1 MASAPRSTTSA
12 STARRPS
19 PAEKLETR
27 DLEPE
32 PSAPPAALNRID
44 TPAIERKP
52 WSVVGP
58 DFIAIWGR
66 SDPKDPQPEH
76 LEVLGPNGSGKTF
89 WLAQVFI
96 EMVRRR
102 HSSIIFVA
110 TKQADKTIA
119 ALGWPVVDTWAGVRK
134 HDQVIF
140 WPRTSKT
147 GKARKAY
154 QAAKIQDLLDRLW
167 EPDANTIV
175 AFDEFAYIESL
186 DQDLAATLQ
195 MYLREGRS
203 HGITVVAGKQ
213 RAQGVQRDMH
223 SETRVTVGF
232 RMKDKLDN
240 ERLAELFGDKKAFLP
255 VVMSLNRGK
264 HEFLLRHDMTD
275 TYVISWVDKPIN
287 PKQHAREKS
296 SYRR

>member
-1 MASAPRSTTSA
+1 MATAPRSTTSA

-27 DLEPE
+27 DPQPE
-32 PSAPPAALNRID
+32 PAAAPAGAD
-44 TPAIERKP
+44 APAIERKP
-52 WSVVGP
+52 WSQVGP

-66 SDPKDPQPEH
+66 TDPKDPQPEH

-102 HSSIIFVA
+102 SSSIIFVA
-110 TKQADKTIA
+110 TKQADKTIT

-140 WPRTSKT
+140 WPRTSAT
-147 GKARKAY
+147 GKKRKAY

-167 EPDANTIV
+167 EPDANVIV

-255 VVMSLNRGK
+255 VVMGLNRGK

-287 PKQHAREKS
+287 PKQHAREQS

>member
-1 MASAPRSTTSA
+1 MASTPVSTTSA
-12 STARRPS
+12 STRRRPS
-19 PAEKLETR
+19 PADGSLEEAAPLETR
-27 DLEPE
+27 AT
-32 PSAPPAALNRID
+32 APVPGALD
-44 TPAIERKP
+44 TPPIERRP
-52 WSVVGP
+52 WSQVGP

-66 SDPKDPQPEH
+66 ADPKNPQPEH
-76 LEVLGPNGSGKTF
+76 LELLGPTGSGKTF
-89 WLAQVFI
+89 LLVQIII

-102 HSSIIFVA
+102 GSSVIFIA
-110 TKQADKTIA
+110 TKAADKTVA

-140 WPRTSKT
+140 WPRTSMT
-147 GKARKAY
+147 GKKRKQY
-154 QAAKIQDLLDRLW
+154 QAAKIQELLDRLW

-175 AFDEFAYIESL
+175 IFDEFAYVESL
-186 DQDLAATLQ
+186 DADLAATLQ

-223 SETRVTVGF
+223 SETKVAIGF

-255 VVMSLNRGK
+255 VIMSLNRAK
-264 HEFLLRHDMTD
+264 REFLLHHDELD
-275 TYVISWVDKPIN
+275 VYVISWVDKPIN
-287 PKQHAREKS
+287 PKQVAREQS